1 MLRKRLSTTAYLD
14 GIRNGDRLVLSQAI
28 TLIESNLPTDRAVAR
43 ELLTALQ
50 ADVPQGTLR
59 IGITGVPGA
68 GKSTFI
74 EAFGSLLTAQKK
86 KVAVLSVDP
95 TSTRTKGS
103 ILGDKTRMDNL
114 AHNPLAFI
122 RPSPTR
128 GSLGGVT
135 HSTAETILLCEAAG
149 YEIILIETVGVG
161 QSETTV
167 RNMVDFFLLLLLP
180 GAGDELQG
188 IKRGIVEM
196 ADALV
201 INKADADPLK
211 AQQAQVAYQNALH
224 LFPPA
229 PSGWLPT
236 VLMCAAITSSGLS
249 EIWETIT
256 QFQAQLTANN
266 YWQKQRQEQR
276 INRMHHHI
284 QKKLLSDFYES
295 PQVTDLLHGVQNHV
309 RNGEMHPITAA
320 ENLLEDY
327 RTKSSKNL

>member
-1 MLRKRLSTTAYLD
+1 MLRKRLSKTAYLD

-28 TLIESNLPTDRAVAR
+28 TLIESNLLTDRAAAR
-43 ELLTALQ
+43 ELLAALQ
-50 ADVPQGTLR
+50 ADTPQDTLR
-59 IGITGVPGA
+59 IGITGVPGV

-74 EAFGSLLTAQKK
+74 EAFGSLLTTQKK

-103 ILGDKTRMDNL
+103 ILGDKTRMATL
-114 AHNPLAFI
+114 AHNPLAFV
-122 RPSPTR
+122 RPSPTS

-149 YEIILIETVGVG
+149 YKVILVETVGVG
-161 QSETTV
+161 QSETVV

-201 INKADADPLK
+201 INKTDADPLK
-211 AQQAQVAYQNALH
+211 AKQAQVAYQNALH

-229 PSGWLPT
+229 QSGWLPP
-236 VLMCAAITSSGLS
+236 VLTCTAITSSGLP

-256 QFQAQLTANN
+256 RFREELTVNK
-266 YWQKQRQEQR
+266 YWQEQRQEQR
-276 INRMHHHI
+276 ISRMHHHI
-284 QKKLLSDFYES
+284 QQKLLSDFYES
-295 PQVTDLLHGVQNHV
+295 DQIHDLLSNVQNHV
-309 RNGEMHPITAA
+309 RNAEIHPISAA
-320 ENLLEDY
+320 EKLLTDY
-327 RTKSSKNL
+327 RTKSSKNS